1 MCRNIELRKNE
12 MKITKKEFIMML
24 GSMFLMSAAV
34 YYEMMPNNL
43 VLGSLSG
50 LVLVLVK
57 IIPLPVSTIT
67 FVLNMILLVIG
78 YIFIGKEF
86 GVNRSCIT
94 YAYNIYRDLRY

>member
-1 MCRNIELRKNE
+1 

-24 GSMFLMSAAV
+24 GGMFLMSAAV

-57 IIPLPVSTIT
+57 IIP
-67 FVLNMILLVIG
+67 
-78 YIFIGKEF
+78 
-86 GVNRSCIT
+86 
-94 YAYNIYRDLRY
+94 

>member
-1 MCRNIELRKNE
+1 

-24 GSMFLMSAAV
+24 GGMFLMSAAV

-57 IIPLPVSTIT
+57 IIPLPVSAIT
-67 FVLNMILLVIG
+67 FALNMILLVIG
-78 YIFIGKEF
+78 YIFIGREF
-86 GVNRSCIT
+86 GERPFLHHLCFRCI
-94 YAYNIYRDLRY
+94 

>member
-1 MCRNIELRKNE
+1 

-24 GSMFLMSAAV
+24 GGMFLMSAAV

-78 YIFIGKEF
+78 YFYRQGIRCED
-86 GVNRSCIT
+86 RSCIT
-94 YAYNIYRDLRY
+94 YASDVSEDF

>member
-1 MCRNIELRKNE
+1 

-24 GSMFLMSAAV
+24 GGMFLMSAAV

-67 FVLNMILLVIG
+67 FVFNLVLLAYFPITLVDEVR
-78 YIFIGKEF
+78 YICVKIVMG
-86 GVNRSCIT
+86 SCIPRS
-94 YAYNIYRDLRY
+94 ICE

>member
-1 MCRNIELRKNE
+1 

-24 GSMFLMSAAV
+24 GGMFLMSAAV

-78 YIFIGKEF
+78 YIFYRQGIRCED
-86 GVNRSCIT
+86 RSCIT
-94 YAYNIYRDLRY
+94 YASDVSEDF

>member
-1 MCRNIELRKNE
+1 

-24 GSMFLMSAAV
+24 GGMFLMSAAV

-67 FVLNMILLVIG
+67 FVLNMIL
-78 YIFIGKEF
+78 F
-86 GVNRSCIT
+86 GHRVYFYRQGIRCEDRSCIT
-94 YAYNIYRDLRY
+94 YASDVSEDF

>member
-1 MCRNIELRKNE
+1 

-24 GSMFLMSAAV
+24 GGMFLMSAAV

-57 IIPLPVSTIT
+57 IIPVAG
-67 FVLNMILLVIG
+67 IG
-78 YIFIGKEF
+78 NYLCLEYDTVGHRVYFYRQ
-86 GVNRSCIT
+86 GVRCKDRSCIT
-94 YAYNIYRDLRY
+94 YASDVSEDF

>member
-1 MCRNIELRKNE
+1 

-24 GSMFLMSAAV
+24 GGMFLMSAAV
-34 YYEMMPNNL
+34 YCEMMPNNL

-67 FVLNMILLVIG
+67 FVLI
-78 YIFIGKEF
+78 
-86 GVNRSCIT
+86 
-94 YAYNIYRDLRY
+94 

>member
-24 GSMFLMSAAV
+24 GGMFLMSAAV

-67 FVLNMILLVIG
+67 FVLNMG
-78 YIFIGKEF
+78 G
-86 GVNRSCIT
+86 GVCHQRSTGVAKQEERIV
-94 YAYNIYRDLRY
+94 YGEEIRNSK

>member
-1 MCRNIELRKNE
+1 
-12 MKITKKEFIMML
+12 MML
-24 GSMFLMSAAV
+24 GGMFLMSAAV

-78 YIFIGKEF
+78 YILSAGIRCED
-86 GVNRSCIT
+86 RSCIT
-94 YAYNIYRDLRY
+94 YASDVSEDF

>member
-1 MCRNIELRKNE
+1 

-24 GSMFLMSAAV
+24 GGMFLMSAAV

-67 FVLNMILLVIG
+67 FVLNMILLVIYFYRQG
-78 YIFIGKEF
+78 IRCED
-86 GVNRSCIT
+86 RSCIT
-94 YAYNIYRDLRY
+94 YASDVSEDF

>member
-1 MCRNIELRKNE
+1 

-24 GSMFLMSAAV
+24 GGMFLMSAAV

-78 YIFIGKEF
+78 YIFIGRGIRCED
-86 GVNRSCIT
+86 RSCIT
-94 YAYNIYRDLRY
+94 YASDVSEDF

>member
-1 MCRNIELRKNE
+1 

-24 GSMFLMSAAV
+24 GGMFLMSAAV

-57 IIPLPVSTIT
+57 IIPLPVSTINPCNPSG
-67 FVLNMILLVIG
+67 FYGRDGGKNVG
-78 YIFIGKEF
+78 SARIFQRRKRNSTGA
-86 GVNRSCIT
+86 V
-94 YAYNIYRDLRY
+94 